1 MIIEVINFHDCLLI
15 ITISLFISIIITI
28 FIAILMILIYHK
40 RKVTIFLIKNDRV
53 SLDDSS
59 EGDGDWNYY
68 SNHIY

>member
-1 MIIEVINFHDCLLI
+1 
-15 ITISLFISIIITI
+15 
-28 FIAILMILIYHK
+28 MILIYHK